1 MDTTLKRSGLVVSAA
16 LLTAALLLGG
26 CAATP
31 DQAPAPTLE
40 DRLDALHA
48 ADRPAWRDE
57 MRRLLRTEHRGIPA
71 KHLALAIETFN
82 RGTDQALF
90 LESVWRYLDARRG
103 TGPRL
108 ETAADRRMLNLYAET
123 ALRSPGPEHRQRLE
137 SLCLTLEAEPVCAGE

>member
-1 MDTTLKRSGLVVSAA
+1 MDTTLKRSLIASAA

-31 DQAPAPTLE
+31 DQTPTLE

-57 MRRLLRTEHRGIPA
+57 MRHLLRTEHRGIPA
-71 KHLALAIETFN
+71 KHLALAIEVFN
-82 RGTDQALF
+82 RGADQELF

-103 TGPRL
+103 PGPRL
-108 ETAADRRMLNLYAET
+108 ESAADRSLLNLYAET

>member
-1 MDTTLKRSGLVVSAA
+1 MDTTPKRSRIASAA
-16 LLTAALLLGG
+16 LLTALLLGG

-31 DQAPAPTLE
+31 DQTPTLE
-40 DRLDALHA
+40 DHLDALHA

-57 MRRLLRTEHRGIPA
+57 MRHLLRTERRGIPA

-82 RGTDQALF
+82 RGADREFF

-103 TGPRL
+103 AGPRL
-108 ETAADRRMLNLYAET
+108 ESDADRGLLNLYAET

-137 SLCLTLEAEPVCAGE
+137 RLCLSLEAEPVCAGR

>member
-1 MDTTLKRSGLVVSAA
+1 MDTTPKRSRIASAA
-16 LLTAALLLGG
+16 LFTALLLGG

-31 DQAPAPTLE
+31 DQTPNLE
-40 DRLDALHA
+40 ERLDALHA

-57 MRRLLRTEHRGIPA
+57 MRHLLRTERRGIPA

-82 RGTDQALF
+82 RGTDRELF

-103 TGPRL
+103 TGPL
-108 ETAADRRMLNLYAET
+108 LGTDADRGLLNLYAET

-137 SLCLTLEAEPVCAGE
+137 SLCLSLEAEPVCAGR

>member
-1 MDTTLKRSGLVVSAA
+1 MDTTLKRSLIASAA

-31 DQAPAPTLE
+31 DQAPTLE
-40 DRLDALHA
+40 ERLDALHA

-57 MRRLLRTEHRGIPA
+57 MRRLLRTERRGLPA

-82 RGTDQALF
+82 RGTDQDLF

-108 ETAADRRMLNLYAET
+108 ESAADRRMLNFYAET
-123 ALRSPGPEHRQRLE
+123 VLRSPGAEHRRRLE
-137 SLCLTLEAEPVCAGE
+137 SLCLTLEAEPVCTGE

>member
-1 MDTTLKRSGLVVSAA
+1 MDTTPKRSRIASAA
-16 LLTAALLLGG
+16 LLTVLLLGG

-31 DQAPAPTLE
+31 DPAPAPTLE
-40 DRLDALHA
+40 EHLDALHA

-57 MRRLLRTEHRGIPA
+57 MRHLLRTERREIPA

-82 RGTDQALF
+82 RGTDRELF

-103 TGPRL
+103 AGPRL
-108 ETAADRRMLNLYAET
+108 GTDADRSLLNLYAET

-137 SLCLTLEAEPVCAGE
+137 SLCLSLEAEPVCAGR